1 MSASNKSEPGEPLLW
16 GGVGHRLNE
25 GLAPDSTDRWPEP
38 MCRDEFQVPM
48 AMWNVLGKRRLVAAE
63 NVIGS
68 LNISQAER
76 RELEE
81 TWTMIQTDD
90 LMFDRYPPESR
101 PRPFAMESNLES
113 IDEDEEFLLKANRE
127 KRKLK
132 NIGGWLKSVCCLRKK
147 ETARPLPKP
156 KVRTFKVNR
165 NETLP
170 ATPEIIAQSF
180 AMTTQTMP
188 PRRLMRHSL
197 MAEYAESLLNTE
209 SGPSCHVS
217 EVLLCLVAAELRP
230 VVHTLYKRKN

>member
-1 MSASNKSEPGEPLLW
+1 MSASNKFEPGEPLLW

-101 PRPFAMESNLES
+101 PRPLQSVSFVPVGNVTDSAMESNLES

-197 MAEYAESLLNTE
+197 MAES
-209 SGPSCHVS
+209 
-217 EVLLCLVAAELRP
+217 
-230 VVHTLYKRKN
+230 VHSQ